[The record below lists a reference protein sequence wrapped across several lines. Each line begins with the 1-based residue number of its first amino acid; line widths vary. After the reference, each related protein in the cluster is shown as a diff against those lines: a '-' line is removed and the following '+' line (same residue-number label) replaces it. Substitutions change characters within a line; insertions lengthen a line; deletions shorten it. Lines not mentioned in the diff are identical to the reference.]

1 MLVTVTALNNINENL
16 QQTTN
21 IIGENLNSVK
31 ESNERV
37 AESILEIIASSNTLV
52 TKIEEVGENG
62 IMSLGSIASN
72 IESIENEISNTLVT
86 KIEEVGEN
94 GIMSL
99 GSIASNIESIENEIN
114 DGNDNNNNGLTSV
127 ENEIRTSML
136 EMSKATEDSLKALT
150 EAIRKVYSF
159 YICSY
164 VFFVFCIFYV

>member
-72 IESIENEISNTLVT
+72 IESIENEI
-86 KIEEVGEN
+86 
-94 GIMSL
+94 
-99 GSIASNIESIENEIN
+99 N

-150 EAIRKVYSF
+150 EAIRKVD
-159 YICSY
+159 I
-164 VFFVFCIFYV
+164 FFLYM